1 MDPAARYCQPI
12 SGGCGP
18 ARSDFPSCQFCSA
31 ARLLIIHKHAHGPCI
46 MSGVHTSRPEAVRAA
61 QVNLL
66 LLTRGPEP
74 HLQRLL
80 QQAASG
86 LCQLSAA
93 AGPDPKQLLPRLF
106 AKHTD
111 PGLQLQLPLAMGGTL
126 AEANG
131 GVLLLNTAQLAA
143 KGGMAL
149 AGCLRAGSVSL
160 QPNLPEATV
169 PISPTVWCL
178 AQDQG
183 ELLSMRAALPE
194 AAHLHGYC
202 MSRPQAPTA
211 CYRPLKCRPRQGCR
225 PGQEQRQRAAGRGGS
240 AAGWQVRRQLPGL
253 LRHPTRLLQRG
264 AGGPGPVGRPAAEC
278 SAAEAAGGAGGLH
291 RRYRRG
297 CMAAWQLLLC
307 LLAFGCMGSVCC
319 P

>member
-1 MDPAARYCQPI
+1 MVPPM
-12 SGGCGP
+12 GP
-18 ARSDFPSCQFCSA
+18 APCFGSSQRGGMRVQPPPPALAPTGLEGLVGALGCCFDAPCSPLLRLALLLSA
-31 ARLLIIHKHAHGPCI
+31 ATAGVQAVQLGGLGGTEEEEEEAESWIQQRATANRSQVGVGSLGVISQAVSSVQLPAYLLPTKHAHGPCV
-46 MSGVHTSRPEAVRAA
+46 MSGVHTSRLKAVRAA

-111 PGLQLQLPLAMGGTL
+111 PGLQLQLPLAMGGAQ

-143 KGGMAL
+143 KGAMAL
-149 AGCLRAGSVSL
+149 AGCLHAGSVSL

-169 PISPTVWCL
+169 PVSPTVWCL

-183 ELLSMRAALPE
+183 ES
-194 AAHLHGYC
+194 
-202 MSRPQAPTA
+202 S
-211 CYRPLKCRPRQGCR
+211 
-225 PGQEQRQRAAGRGGS
+225 
-240 AAGWQVRRQLPGL
+240 
-253 LRHPTRLLQRG
+253 
-264 AGGPGPVGRPAAEC
+264 
-278 SAAEAAGGAGGLH
+278 
-291 RRYRRG
+291 
-297 CMAAWQLLLC
+297 
-307 LLAFGCMGSVCC
+307 
-319 P
+319 